1 MKATTPKT
9 ITLTFTDSPLDQSL
23 LKALCETS
31 ETEHRRPRTRQ
42 AKYLLMMAL
51 GLRSVDSPMQARLI
65 KGQMVDLK
73 ANTRKR
79 VLNAGR
85 HLKLVT

>member
-1 MKATTPKT
+1 MEATIPKT
-9 ITLTFTDSPLDQSL
+9 ITLTFTDSPLDQRL

-51 GLRSVDSPMQARLI
+51 GLRPADVPMRVRLLEARITPLEDQCRGSAP
-65 KGQMVDLK
+65 KV
-73 ANTRKR
+73 T
-79 VLNAGR
+79 
-85 HLKLVT
+85 LKLVP